1 MRKHWKIFVIILILG
16 IGAGVYLYGQS
27 FPVYTDMNGPNDL
40 GSIYDDIP
48 DESRTQKW
56 FEELAKI
63 ETPHK
68 RCTDLGRGLMALAA
82 GLGFAWRLAWKYER
96 KSLDGKWVYLQ
107 RAWFGLWLLRVPLIV
122 IYYVLRANR
131 HDYPWWADTIAIPI
145 FSDWLFL
152 AVGWAISWVLLCGLL
167 AGYSLPEKIRW
178 RRPVGLWGHG
188 RFALVA
194 LWLVVLL
201 GLVFGGVMDGD
212 EGLVIACTGAV
223 PVLLAFL
230 VASPK
235 PREMAVATEVDEV
248 PVAEG

>member
-1 MRKHWKIFVIILILG
+1 MRKHWRIFVIVLILG
-16 IGAGVYLYGQS
+16 IGAGLYLYGQS
-27 FPVYTDMNGPNDL
+27 FPVYTDMNGPNEL
-40 GSIYDDIP
+40 ARVLDDAP
-48 DESRTQKW
+48 GESRTQKW
-56 FEELAKI
+56 YEELAKI

-82 GLGFAWRLAWKYER
+82 GLGLAWRLTWKYER
-96 KSLDGKWVYLQ
+96 KRQDEKWVYLQ

-122 IYYVLRANR
+122 TYYVLRQGR
-131 HDYPWWADTIAIPI
+131 HDYPWWADTIVIGI
-145 FSDWLFL
+145 FSDWSSM
-152 AVGWAISWVLLCGLL
+152 AVGWAMSWVLLCGLL

-188 RFALVA
+188 RYALVA

-201 GLVFGGVMDGD
+201 GLVFWGVMDGD

-230 VASPK
+230 AASPK
-235 PREMAVATEVDEV
+235 PREMAVATEVDGV

>member
-1 MRKHWKIFVIILILG
+1 MRKHWKIFVIVLILG
-16 IGAGVYLYGQS
+16 IGAGLYLYGQS
-27 FPVYTDMNGPNDL
+27 FPVYTDLNGPNDL
-40 GSIYDDIP
+40 ARIYDDTP

-68 RCTDLGRGLMALAA
+68 RYTDLGRGLMALAA

-107 RAWFGLWLLRVPLIV
+107 RAWFGLWLLRVPLLV
-122 IYYVLRANR
+122 SYYMLRQGR
-131 HDYPWWADTIAIPI
+131 YDYPWWADTIAIPI
-145 FSDWLFL
+145 FCGWLSL
-152 AVGWAISWVLLCGLL
+152 AAGWALSWMLLGGLL

-201 GLVFGGVMDGD
+201 GLVVWGVMDGD

-230 VASPK
+230 AASPK
-235 PREMAVATEVDEV
+235 LREMAVATEADGV

>member
-1 MRKHWKIFVIILILG
+1 MRKHWKIFVIVLILG
-16 IGAGVYLYGQS
+16 IGAGLYVYGQS
-27 FPVYTDMNGPNDL
+27 FSVYTDMNGPNDL
-40 GSIYDDIP
+40 ARIYDDTP

-68 RCTDLGRGLMALAA
+68 RYTDLGRGLMALAA

-107 RAWFGLWLLRVPLIV
+107 RAWFGLWLLRMPLIV
-122 IYYVLRANR
+122 TYYVLRANR

-145 FSDWLFL
+145 FSGWISMI
-152 AVGWAISWVLLCGLL
+152 VGHEVSVRILRRGLRGNVLPGRIPWRFPPGSWR
-167 AGYSLPEKIRW
+167 ST
-178 RRPVGLWGHG
+178 

-201 GLVFGGVMDGD
+201 GLVVWGVMDGD

-230 VASPK
+230 AASPK
-235 PREMAVATEVDEV
+235 LREMAVATEVDGV
-248 PVAEG
+248 PEAEG